1 MVTKDT
7 KRSIMSTS
15 DRQGVDIMRVC
26 GIYRITVSRG
36 ELTPKFYI
44 GQSVNLTER
53 RSTHIRELRS
63 GVSKNPAM
71 QKAFVKYGETAF
83 SFETLE
89 VCPEDRNELAR
100 REKVAIDEHIAT
112 HGRRNLFNV
121 LVNETTSRLG
131 VPHSEETRARM
142 RAAQTKPRS
151 AKQLEWTADFVKINV
166 GRRLTPEAIAKR
178 TAKQKGIVR
187 SLETRLLMSEAARN
201 RPPMSEE
208 VRRKI
213 SETKKAKGQCPTPEQ
228 IEKARLGNIGRR
240 PSDNAIA
247 AATAAKL
254 GKRKPAE
261 EIARRQATR
270 AENAAKVGRAY

>member
-1 MVTKDT
+1 
-7 KRSIMSTS
+7 MSTS
-15 DRQGVDIMRVC
+15 ERQGVDIMRVC

-44 GQSVNLTER
+44 GQSVNLSER
-53 RSTHIRELRS
+53 RATHLRELRS

-71 QKAFVKYGETAF
+71 QKAFIKYGEDAF
-83 SFETLE
+83 SFETLK
-89 VCPEDRNELAR
+89 VCAEDRTDLAR
-100 REKVAIDEHIAT
+100 FEKVTIDEHIAT
-112 HGRRNLFNV
+112 YGRRNVFNV

-131 VPHSEETRARM
+131 VPHSDETRFRM
-142 RAAQTKPRS
+142 SVAQKQKPRS
-151 AKQLEWTADFVKINV
+151 AKQIEWAAEFVKINV

-187 SLETRLLMSEAARN
+187 SGATRLLMSEAARN

-213 SETKKAKGQCPTPEQ
+213 SETKKAKGQRPTPEQ

-240 PSDNAIA
+240 PSEKALA

-254 GKRKPAE
+254 GKRKPAD

-270 AENAAKVGRAY
+270 AKNAADLGKAY